1 MHLRASVPLRK
12 PLEELAVDLLLES
25 YGEHRYNRS
34 PEEYERLCALIPSL
48 KEAYYR
54 VNRRIRELH
63 ESGKLRERLICDF
76 RGGDQRP
83 RYRKYPTS
91 ISIQTIRKGLAALGF
106 RNPKWRKREA

>member
-1 MHLRASVPLRK
+1 MHPRASVPLRK

-34 PEEYERLCALIPSL
+34 PEEYERLCALIPPL
-48 KEAYYR
+48 KEACYR
-54 VNRRIRELH
+54 VNRRLKELH

-76 RGGDQRP
+76 RGDDQRP
-83 RYRKYPTS
+83 RYRQYPIS
-91 ISIQTIRKGLAALGF
+91 ISSQTIRKGLVALGF